1 MVRGLGSSLLVIA
14 PRTVSMKE
22 TPAPQPESTERS
34 REQLATEE
42 DGRAPGGHRS
52 WTYGSCRS

>member
-1 MVRGLGSSLLVIA
+1 
-14 PRTVSMKE
+14 MKE

-42 DGRAPGGHRS
+42 DGRALGGPELDVYFLQILGVSEIRVMQ
-52 WTYGSCRS
+52 